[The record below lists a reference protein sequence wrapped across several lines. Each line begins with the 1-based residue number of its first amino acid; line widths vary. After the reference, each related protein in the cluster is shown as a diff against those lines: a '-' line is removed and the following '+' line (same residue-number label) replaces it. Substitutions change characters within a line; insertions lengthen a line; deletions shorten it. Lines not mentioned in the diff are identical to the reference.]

1 MSQFQ
6 KNRFYFANTVVF
18 TLLVLLSLGAQAK
31 PSDNEVVVQSISQ
44 EEQNAALEYWT
55 PERMAA
61 TQAMQAQA
69 IKMINDDPGDISE
82 SKHISTPAATEILT
96 AGLLF
101 FRVNGEDSSCTANVV
116 QAATKSVVATAGHC
130 VQSPANEPHERIDH
144 LVFLLNYNHGR
155 WDGRFPVR
163 NIYTV
168 NGWSQQGI
176 DGFDFAFLSVAH
188 NNYGS
193 RPGDLVI
200 QTPIR
205 FAAPPTQGI
214 FSLYGYPNA
223 IDEGEHLVKCSERA
237 VFYPDPHGGGPR
249 VRSLPYCRNFSEG
262 ASGGPALQNLPD
274 GTYQTGNVEGYVDR
288 VGAATFTYW
297 EAAAH
302 GAWDRA
308 QHDQ

>member
-1 MSQFQ
+1 
-6 KNRFYFANTVVF
+6 V
-18 TLLVLLSLGAQAK
+18 
-31 PSDNEVVVQSISQ
+31 I
-44 EEQNAALEYWT
+44 
-55 PERMAA
+55 
-61 TQAMQAQA
+61 
-69 IKMINDDPGDISE
+69 
-82 SKHISTPAATEILT
+82 
-96 AGLLF
+96 
-101 FRVNGEDSSCTANVV
+101 
-116 QAATKSVVATAGHC
+116 ATAGHC

-144 LVFLLNYNHGR
+144 LVFLLNYNNER

-223 IDEGEHLVKCSERA
+223 IDEGEHLVKCSEM
-237 VFYPDPHGGGPR
+237 
-249 VRSLPYCRNFSEG
+249 RSILS
-262 ASGGPALQNLPD
+262 
-274 GTYQTGNVEGYVDR
+274 
-288 VGAATFTYW
+288 
-297 EAAAH
+297 
-302 GAWDRA
+302 
-308 QHDQ
+308 